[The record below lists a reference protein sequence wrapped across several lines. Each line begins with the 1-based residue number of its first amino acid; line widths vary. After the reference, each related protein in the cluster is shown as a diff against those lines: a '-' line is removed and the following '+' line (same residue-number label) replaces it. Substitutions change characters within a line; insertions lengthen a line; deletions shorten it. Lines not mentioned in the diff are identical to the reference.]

1 MDGSKMDQKQMS
13 EGFQQALTEVC
24 GVVTKLSSG
33 MEKLLDRIGVLEK
46 RFDGNR
52 RVTMSRGG
60 GSAVSAEVASSGE
73 LQFQDGQNFFDGQ
86 EGGRQSFGSTG
97 SNFGSKDPG
106 TKLERPKF
114 TVKNSHSKTPE
125 GVKVEVLVDSDYLD
139 FFDNYDHYMATWEA
153 LPVNENVPYPNKD
166 RVAMLSI
173 PPKYARMLSDRLK
186 LVFATTE
193 LQFMSIAQVQKA
205 VYWKDQTTEQLRTR
219 IGQKLEE
226 EVSTLGSLDILRK
239 ITFNSK
245 FGLIDSVAF
254 AEFQHNFKKEV
265 MRIQAGGSFSVNKIH
280 LKDII
285 IEALPDRSFQREL
298 YATFGGTGC
307 LLMDANEFAINL
319 VFAQIEARI
328 TSVTKQGLRAI
339 VNKSIRERESG
350 QYTPKSQYAAGR
362 PKVAQAVQI
371 EAEIQDQVNAAL
383 VGDRECRNKGVG
395 SDKMLKCRFLGGD
408 RATCTF
414 THPTSDLALKGKG
427 VSKDVPNPQW
437 LNTGK
442 KVFNVVGDDER
453 EDGECEEHEGGFDAH
468 PMKRTNDFLGIFV
481 FRWSYL
487 FQPMA

>member
-1 MDGSKMDQKQMS
+1 MDGKGKEKLGKDVAESASADPEKMLKDVFRAVSTM
-13 EGFQQALTEVC
+13 TE
-24 GVVTKLSSG
+24 G
-33 MEKLLDRIGVLEK
+33 MEKILNRIGALEAK
-46 RFDGNR
+46 AEGNR

-60 GSAVSAEVASSGE
+60 GSAAEAAPSGD

-86 EGGRQSFGSTG
+86 EIGRQSYGSNG
-97 SNFGSKDPG
+97 SNFGFKDLG

-114 TVKNSHSKTPE
+114 AVKNSKTTE

-193 LQFMSIAQVQKA
+193 LQFMSIIQVQKA
-205 VYWKDQTTEQLRTR
+205 VYWKDQTTEQLRSR

-226 EVSTLGSLDILRK
+226 EVSTLGSLDILRR

-265 MRIQAGGSFSVNKIH
+265 MRIQAGGSFSVNKVH

-285 IEALPDRSFQREL
+285 IEALPDKSFQREL
-298 YATFGGTGC
+298 YATFGGTGS
-307 LLMDANEFAINL
+307 LLMEANEIAINL
-319 VFAQIEARI
+319 VVAQIEARI
-328 TSVTKQGLRAI
+328 TTVTKQGRRAI
-339 VNKSIRERESG
+339 VNKSIRERESR
-350 QYTPKSQYAAGR
+350 QYTPKIQHAGDYHLDGR
-362 PKVAQAVQI
+362 PKVAQAVQF

-395 SDKMLKCRFLGGD
+395 SDKLLKCRFLGGD

-414 THPTSDLALKGKG
+414 THPTSDLDLKGKG
-427 VSKDVPNPQW
+427 VSKDMPNPQW
-437 LNTGK
+437 LNTGR
-442 KVFNVVGDDER
+442 KVSNVVGVDER
-453 EDGECEEHEGGFDAH
+453 EDGECEEHEGGFEDVS
-468 PMKRTNDFLGIFV
+468 DEDEE
-481 FRWSYL
+481 
-487 FQPMA
+487 

>member
-1 MDGSKMDQKQMS
+1 MDGSKGKDAAVSSKVVADPDKLS
-13 EGFQQALTEVC
+13 EVQQALTEVC
-24 GVVTKLSSG
+24 GVVSKLTSG
-33 MEKLLDRIGVLEK
+33 MEKLLDRIGVLET

-60 GSAVSAEVASSGE
+60 GSAGGGSAVSAEAASSGE
-73 LQFQDGQNFFDGQ
+73 SQFQDGQNFFDGQ

-97 SNFGSKDPG
+97 SNFGFKDPG

-114 TVKNSHSKTPE
+114 TVKNSFSKTPE
-125 GVKVEVLVDSDYLD
+125 GVKVETLVDSDYLD

-219 IGQKLEE
+219 IGLKLEE
-226 EVSTLGSLDILRK
+226 EVSTLGTLDILRK

-265 MRIQAGGSFSVNKIH
+265 MRIQASGSFSVNKIH

-307 LLMDANEFAINL
+307 LLVEANDFAINL

-339 VNKSIRERESG
+339 VNKAIRERESS
-350 QYTPKSQYAAGR
+350 QHTPKPQYAAGR
-362 PKVAQAVQI
+362 PKVAQAVQF

-395 SDKMLKCRFLGGD
+395 SDKLLKCRFLGGD

-414 THPTSDLALKGKG
+414 THSTSDLALKGKG

-442 KVFNVVGDDER
+442 KVFNVVGVDER
-453 EDGECEEHEGGFDAH
+453 EDGECEEHEGGFDVAS
-468 PMKRTNDFLGIFV
+468 DEEDE
-481 FRWSYL
+481 
-487 FQPMA
+487 

>member
-1 MDGSKMDQKQMS
+1 MDGSKSKDAAASANVPADPEKMLKDVFKAVS
-13 EGFQQALTEVC
+13 TLTDN
-24 GVVTKLSSG
+24 
-33 MEKLLDRIGVLEK
+33 MEKMLNRIGALESK
-46 RFDGNR
+46 IEGNR

-60 GSAVSAEVASSGE
+60 GSAVSAEAASSGE
-73 LQFQDGQNFFDGQ
+73 FQDGQNFFEGQ

-114 TVKNSHSKTPE
+114 TVKNSFSKTPE

-186 LVFATTE
+186 LVFAATE
-193 LQFMSIAQVQKA
+193 LQFMSIAQVKKA

-245 FGLIDSVAF
+245 YGLIDGVAF
-254 AEFQHNFKKEV
+254 ADFQHNFKKEV

-307 LLMDANEFAINL
+307 LLMEADEFAINL
-319 VFAQIEARI
+319 VFEQIEARI

-350 QYTPKSQYAAGR
+350 QSTPKPQYAAGR
-362 PKVAQAVQI
+362 PRVAQAVEF

-395 SDKMLKCRFLGGD
+395 SDKLLKCRFVGGD
-408 RATCTF
+408 RATCTYS
-414 THPTSDLALKGKG
+414 HPASDLALKGKG

-442 KVFNVVGDDER
+442 KAYNLVGAVGGEDE
-453 EDGECEEHEGGFDAH
+453 GCEEHEGGSDGVS
-468 PMKRTNDFLGIFV
+468 DEEE
-481 FRWSYL
+481 
-487 FQPMA
+487 Q